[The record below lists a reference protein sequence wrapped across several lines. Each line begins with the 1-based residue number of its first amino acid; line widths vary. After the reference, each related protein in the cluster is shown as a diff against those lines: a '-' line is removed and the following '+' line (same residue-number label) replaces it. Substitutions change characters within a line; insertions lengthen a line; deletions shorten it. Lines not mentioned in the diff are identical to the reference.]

1 MKNLSSTEKGR
12 VFEDKVFKYFSSL
25 LESNDLPN
33 ANQKYSKIFQL
44 KKYKTDTS
52 REIVCDISIENYNP
66 FSSIESWST
75 LIVIECKNYSKKVDI
90 SDLDEFQSKLNN
102 ISHHSVKGIMVTTVG
117 YSSSI
122 IEKAI
127 KEHIGLIVFSDN
139 QYQWLVNRDIYYEPE
154 YLMLRLQGKQKL
166 RNQPVVYFNS
176 KFYNIINVLE
186 EFGTI
191 ISKNHQVTLPYIDD
205 EELEKLALSIYNEYL
220 FKTNEIASE
229 VLVNK
234 FPQYRIN
241 FEEYE
246 KGVLGTISIDS
257 NVITL
262 SNEIKNDVHRRNF
275 TIAHEIAHLL
285 LHLPIMNTFNKT
297 IEYENENISPIV
309 NEKFYRGMEIQA
321 NKFAG
326 YLLVPTGPLKNYFRI
341 ILKNLSIYKES
352 LILDNQPCNKEL
364 VNSILVQLSNIF
376 NVSCEVIK
384 YRLEQEKLLA
394 INQNSPQRI
403 RNIMRQ

>member
-127 KEHIGLIVFSDN
+127 
-139 QYQWLVNRDIYYEPE
+139 
-154 YLMLRLQGKQKL
+154 
-166 RNQPVVYFNS
+166 
-176 KFYNIINVLE
+176 
-186 EFGTI
+186 
-191 ISKNHQVTLPYIDD
+191 
-205 EELEKLALSIYNEYL
+205 
-220 FKTNEIASE
+220 
-229 VLVNK
+229 
-234 FPQYRIN
+234 
-241 FEEYE
+241 
-246 KGVLGTISIDS
+246 
-257 NVITL
+257 
-262 SNEIKNDVHRRNF
+262 
-275 TIAHEIAHLL
+275 
-285 LHLPIMNTFNKT
+285 
-297 IEYENENISPIV
+297 
-309 NEKFYRGMEIQA
+309 
-321 NKFAG
+321 
-326 YLLVPTGPLKNYFRI
+326 
-341 ILKNLSIYKES
+341 
-352 LILDNQPCNKEL
+352 
-364 VNSILVQLSNIF
+364 
-376 NVSCEVIK
+376 
-384 YRLEQEKLLA
+384 
-394 INQNSPQRI
+394 
-403 RNIMRQ
+403 